1 MEEKFFAAGARASQ
15 TRDGTIRLF
24 ALYYS
29 ETRRT
34 CARPEPAHFHSE
46 PKDSPSTE
54 TAENRPEPAGAEA
67 FPNPPRFG
75 EQPGHHSA
83 NSGED
88 FLFSQPSDASSTFYA
103 EPDYFQYFDLP
114 NAPPTAEDP
123 FEAFAERFAGYCSGN
138 FDWNESSFFNDRA
151 FDAAFDRAFDAAFDE
166 FLNDVPNFFADST
179 DNSYYS
185 NQNFEPQPN
194 IPQNFGNNYGQQGGF
209 SNFSAPQMN
218 TNMGPPKFNE
228 NSQAISI
235 SSEESSDEEDEMDT
249 IFIISDSEEEKD
261 DLNKGNKEDEPKKT
275 DTAEKSGHN
284 MILWVESNKENIDGN
299 ISGEKNPG
307 VPTEGAVGDA
317 AYGYENSDQIP
328 LPELLEIH
336 GKQLVSGF
344 EFGEATKRRAQQ
356 NMQSARNK
364 AQGREEQS
372 TSESTNDSKPSL
384 SQVHKTPHSRKRQR
398 MASARTMRSSER
410 DFSKASRQVPECLRG
425 HPDCVEVWD
434 FMIYKEE
441 ALLKLR
447 NPRLFNDFKSV
458 TPRMRAI
465 LLDWLME
472 VAAVYHLRRV
482 TYYLSV
488 DYFDRFLSIRPDI
501 PKSLLQLV
509 GITCLYI
516 AAKVEEIYP
525 PNLNEFSYV
534 CDGACQSKDMI
545 SCEVLILNSLGWEVV
560 LTTPT
565 DWLNLYMQLHHKS
578 TDFIR
583 TKLNMDFNKD
593 FVFPQY
599 SAYQFTRA
607 SQLIDL
613 LSLDPGFLKF
623 GYSVIAAAAMYY
635 MYGRD
640 TAVAVSG
647 FDWSQLESCVN
658 YMEVFYIIIKDA
670 PDPRL
675 YSCLGGPHP
684 EEMTRF
690 SAGLLRRVQSGPQSE
705 NYAFQTHIA
714 SMEYF
719 ETATIYRLNK
729 LRPKSDSP
737 TTDPEDSASVPA
749 DDNNQIVDLREEL
762 ASLAE
767 LTNGAA
773 PVDHNLM
780 TLDEIFELILGQDG
794 NRDST

>member
-1 MEEKFFAAGARASQ
+1 MENQPAA
-15 TRDGTIRLF
+15 
-24 ALYYS
+24 
-29 ETRRT
+29 
-34 CARPEPAHFHSE
+34 PAVE
-46 PKDSPSTE
+46 
-54 TAENRPEPAGAEA
+54 
-67 FPNPPRFG
+67 
-75 EQPGHHSA
+75 SA
-83 NSGED
+83 
-88 FLFSQPSDASSTFYA
+88 
-103 EPDYFQYFDLP
+103 
-114 NAPPTAEDP
+114 
-123 FEAFAERFAGYCSGN
+123 
-138 FDWNESSFFNDRA
+138 
-151 FDAAFDRAFDAAFDE
+151 
-166 FLNDVPNFFADST
+166 
-179 DNSYYS
+179 
-185 NQNFEPQPN
+185 EPQPGPSGVEPIDVDIIEIVDSPEPGFPAGEEAAALQPYGGN
-194 IPQNFGNNYGQQGGF
+194 FAADTFDSDVDDFLDEAFELFILQPQRWQQF
-209 SNFSAPQMN
+209 RQFCYNPYYNSSLMFDMPPMSPQ
-218 TNMGPPKFNE
+218 PVV
-228 NSQAISI
+228 ISDE
-235 SSEESSDEEDEMDT
+235 SSSDEEDEMET
-249 IFIISDSEEEKD
+249 LFIISSDSENEKD
-261 DLNKGNKEDEPKKT
+261 DHEPDGADGEKMELKDGENEDSENAAMALVEMSRTTRQT
-275 DTAEKSGHN
+275 DEA
-284 MILWVESNKENIDGN
+284 NKENIDRSN
-299 ISGEKNPG
+299 ISSEKDPG
-307 VPTEGAVGDA
+307 DLSEG
-317 AYGYENSDQIP
+317 AYGYENADDIP

-364 AQGREEQS
+364 TQGREEPS
-372 TSESTNDSKPSL
+372 TSESADDSKL
-384 SQVHKTPHSRKRQR
+384 TQVHKTPHSRKRQR
-398 MASARTMRSSER
+398 VASARTKRQSER
-410 DFSKASRQVPECLRG
+410 DFSKVSRQVPECLRG

-578 TDFIR
+578 TDIVR

-640 TAVAVSG
+640 IALAVSG
-647 FDWSQLESCVN
+647 FDWSQLEPCVD

-684 EEMTRF
+684 EEMSRL

-705 NYAFQTHIA
+705 NYSFQTHIA

-729 LRPKSDSP
+729 LRPSTANED
-737 TTDPEDSASVPA
+737 TTSVPA
-749 DDNNQIVDLREEL
+749 TEENNETVDLTEEL
-762 ASLAE
+762 ENLTELAKEDASA
-767 LTNGAA
+767 TT
-773 PVDHNLM
+773 VDHNLM
-780 TLDEIFELILGQDG
+780 TLDEIFELILGQEG
-794 NRDST
+794 SKDSS